1 MAKQKSR
8 KGSPVPS
15 AEKAK
20 TILEDS
26 PLEMPDRRLNPLN
39 FFLFEKLFGE
49 KGDEPQ
55 LLAFLKP
62 ILAQTGRKLK
72 SITIVD
78 NKVLSPQRLD
88 GKKGILDIRAVM
100 QDGTRCNIV
109 VQRQNQHN
117 MGPRSFFY
125 LANDYIQGI
134 DAGENY
140 KNLPD
145 VICINI
151 LDFNYIPLDTFHT
164 HFHFWEDTDKSF
176 CLTTA
181 AEIHF
186 IELPK
191 FRHMPKKDVQHDLL
205 HRWLSYLD
213 ITTPPSQIKEIIAM
227 DTAIARTQEVVDRV
241 SSNKAMLHEY
251 LRYEMALS
259 DETSRLEDA
268 VEDADEDTRLKVARN
283 FLKIGS
289 SPEQVAQ
296 GTGLPLRTIKKL
308 QKEMVPKK

>member
-1 MAKQKSR
+1 MD
-8 KGSPVPS
+8 
-15 AEKAK
+15 
-20 TILEDS
+20 L
-26 PLEMPDRRLNPLN
+26 
-39 FFLFEKLFGE
+39 
-49 KGDEPQ
+49 
-55 LLAFLKP
+55 
-62 ILAQTGRKLK
+62 
-72 SITIVD
+72 
-78 NKVLSPQRLD
+78 
-88 GKKGILDIRAVM
+88 
-100 QDGTRCNIV
+100 
-109 VQRQNQHN
+109 
-117 MGPRSFFY
+117 RSLFY
-125 LANDYIQGI
+125 LANEYAQGI

-181 AEIHF
+181 AEIHY
-186 IELPK
+186 IEMPK
-191 FRHMPKKDVQHDLL
+191 FRHMSKKDVHHDLL

-241 SSNKAMLHEY
+241 SRDKAMLHEY

-268 VEDADEDTRLKVARN
+268 VEDTRLEVARKL
-283 FLKIGS
+283 FQMGL

-296 GTGLPLRTIKKL
+296 GTGLPLRTTKKL
-308 QKEMVPKK
+308 QKGIGLKK

>member
-1 MAKQKSR
+1 MAKQKPR
-8 KGSPVPS
+8 MDSPAPS
-15 AEKAK
+15 AEKGK
-20 TILEDS
+20 NVLENS
-26 PLEMPDRRLNPLN
+26 PLEKADKRLNPLN

-55 LLAFLKP
+55 LVAFLKP
-62 ILAQTGRKLK
+62 ILARTGRKLK

-88 GKKGILDIRAVM
+88 GKKGILDIRAIM
-100 QDGTRCNIV
+100 QDGTRCNIE

-117 MGPRSFFY
+117 MDLRSLFY
-125 LANDYIQGI
+125 LANEYAQGI

-186 IELPK
+186 IEMPK
-191 FRHMPKKDVQHDLL
+191 FRHIPKKDVHHDPL

-213 ITTPPSQIKEIIAM
+213 VTTPPTQIKEIIAM

-241 SSNKAMLHEY
+241 SRDKTMLHEY
-251 LRYEMALS
+251 LRYEMTLS

-268 VEDADEDTRLKVARN
+268 LEDQSIAHAKK
-283 FLKIGS
+283 FLKMGL

-296 GTGLPLRTIKKL
+296 GTDLPLRTIKRL
-308 QKEMVPKK
+308 QKEMVHKK